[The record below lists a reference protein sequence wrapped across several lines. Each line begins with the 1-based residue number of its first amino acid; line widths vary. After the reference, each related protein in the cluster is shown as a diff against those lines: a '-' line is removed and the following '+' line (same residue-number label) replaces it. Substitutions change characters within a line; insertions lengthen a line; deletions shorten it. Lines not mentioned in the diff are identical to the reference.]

1 MGGVVSS
8 RIYTYLYQRKTMNQG
23 MAKISCKDSP
33 YELHE
38 VDERLIC
45 VKCGK
50 KLGIRSWT
58 NGLPHGSVRHI
69 AFVNVNSAV
78 SGFREDKT

>member
-1 MGGVVSS
+1 MGGMVSS
-8 RIYTYLYQRKTMNQG
+8 RIYTSLYQRKTMNQG

-33 YELHE
+33 CELHE

-50 KLGIRSWT
+50 KLIEEVISKEEITQWR
-58 NGLPHGSVRHI
+58 P
-69 AFVNVNSAV
+69 
-78 SGFREDKT
+78 

>member
-1 MGGVVSS
+1 
-8 RIYTYLYQRKTMNQG
+8 MNQG

-38 VDERLIC
+38 VDERLIASI
-45 VKCGK
+45 
-50 KLGIRSWT
+50 LGIRSWT

>member
-1 MGGVVSS
+1 MGGMVSS
-8 RIYTYLYQRKTMNQG
+8 RIYTSLYQRKTMNQG

-33 YELHE
+33 CELHE

-50 KLGIRSWT
+50 KL
-58 NGLPHGSVRHI
+58 
-69 AFVNVNSAV
+69 VNSAV

>member
-1 MGGVVSS
+1 
-8 RIYTYLYQRKTMNQG
+8 MNQG

-50 KLGIRSWT
+50 KL
-58 NGLPHGSVRHI
+58 
-69 AFVNVNSAV
+69 VNSAV